1 MSRSTECPDVSAD
14 QGRQTH
20 REGHGGHQ
28 LWLAADK
35 KVWVKNDRNSKKI
48 QKIIDPM

>member
-14 QGRQTH
+14 HRGRQTH
-20 REGHGGHQ
+20 CEGHGGHQ

-35 KVWVKNDRNSKKI
+35 KKMG
-48 QKIIDPM
+48 QKRQKQ

>member
-35 KVWVKNDRNSKKI
+35 KKFGSKTTETVKKEAKDGR
-48 QKIIDPM
+48 

>member
-20 REGHGGHQ
+20 HEGHGGHK
-28 LWLAADK
+28 LWIAADK
-35 KVWVKNDRNSKKI
+35 KSLG
-48 QKIIDPM
+48 QKRQKQ